1 MGPFVR
7 RSLLTVGV
15 LDRTLE
21 NSWAHNADAVILD
34 LGDTVPDREK
44 AVARG
49 LVRESIPMAAAGRA
63 EVFVRVNR
71 PLAHADIEASV
82 WPGLRGI
89 VHAGAESA
97 NEMENLDSLLTGMER
112 LRGIPEHS
120 LQIIVLLQSGKGVWN
135 IREIVRASS
144 RISSAGLDEIN
155 LCKDL
160 GIVPSR
166 GFDPFEYA
174 KGRIVIEGRAA
185 KVQPV
190 GINPPHR
197 LLARIHRR
205 RASG

>member
-71 PLAHADIEASV
+71 PLAHADIKASV

-89 VHAGAESA
+89 VHAVESQ
-97 NEMENLDSLLTGMER
+97 E
-112 LRGIPEHS
+112 
-120 LQIIVLLQSGKGVWN
+120 VV
-135 IREIVRASS
+135 
-144 RISSAGLDEIN
+144 
-155 LCKDL
+155 
-160 GIVPSR
+160 
-166 GFDPFEYA
+166 
-174 KGRIVIEGRAA
+174 
-185 KVQPV
+185 
-190 GINPPHR
+190 
-197 LLARIHRR
+197 
-205 RASG
+205 